1 MTKMSEETK
10 AKVREASSG
19 LKKLTKDQEKA
30 ILKLYETGDEKF
42 KEVEKI
48 VHKSVLYSL
57 TKDIRFAPKAN
68 RNEKAETLNAIL
80 FS

>member
-1 MTKMSEETK
+1 MAKMTDEQK
-10 AKVREASSG
+10 AKIKEASQG
-19 LKKLTKDQEKA
+19 LKKLTKEQEKA

-48 VHKSVLYSL
+48 VHKSVLYKL
-57 TKDIRFAPKAN
+57 TKDIRFAPKAT
-68 RNEKAETLNAIL
+68 RNEKAEALNAIL

>member
-48 VHKSVLYSL
+48 VHKSVLYNL

-68 RNEKAETLNAIL
+68 RNEKAEALNTIL